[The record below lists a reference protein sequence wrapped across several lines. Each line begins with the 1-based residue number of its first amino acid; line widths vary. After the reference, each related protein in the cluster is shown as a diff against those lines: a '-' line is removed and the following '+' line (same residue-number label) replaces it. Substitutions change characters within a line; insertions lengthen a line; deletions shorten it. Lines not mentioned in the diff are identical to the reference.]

1 MKKYYILISAL
12 IIGVLLLFSISLIK
26 TENDNNVKKIGDD
39 KGTNSDI
46 RNEGFEEKSP
56 LPPASII
63 TPFVYEDNVTN
74 VNEAY
79 SDTENCPWKFVHQ
92 GIDFFT
98 FNNSPFQAVADCNLT
113 EKIKFYNTRNGQWQV
128 NLWLEYNSDV
138 CFSYAFEPDSAN
150 ESHGD
155 QQLAMIPHI
164 EGTLLKKGD
173 LLGNLLVVRDG
184 AHVDWSIFIYG
195 INVCPAPY
203 FTPEAYQSV
212 LNTIKQTNATW
223 EMCYCN
229 CNQMPVFIT
238 NTITDTIT
246 VVKSPW
252 SLIFLPT
259 LVLISIIIK
268 RKRRNLVMSNL

>member
-1 MKKYYILISAL
+1 MKKYYILIFVL
-12 IIGVLLLFSISLIK
+12 IIGVLLLFSISLVK
-26 TENDNNVKKIGDD
+26 TENDNVKKIGDD

-46 RNEGFEEKSP
+46 RNEGFEEESP

-63 TPFVYEDNVTN
+63 TPFVYEDNVTT

-98 FNNSPFQAVADCNLT
+98 FNNSPFQAVADCKLT
-113 EKIKFYNTRNGQWQV
+113 EKVKLYNTGNGEWQV
-128 NLWLEYNSDV
+128 NVRLEYNSDV
-138 CFSYAFEPDSAN
+138 WFSYAFEPDSAN
-150 ESHGD
+150 ELHGD
-155 QQLAMIPHI
+155 QQLAMIPHA
-164 EGTLLKKGD
+164 EGIQLKKGD
-173 LLGNLLVVRDG
+173 LLGNLLSVNDG
-184 AHVDWSIFIYG
+184 AHVDWSIFIYDT
-195 INVCPAPY
+195 NVCPAPF

-229 CNQMPVFIT
+229 CNQMPVFII

-259 LVLISIIIK
+259 LVLISMIIR
-268 RKRRNLVMSNL
+268 RKRRNLVMSN